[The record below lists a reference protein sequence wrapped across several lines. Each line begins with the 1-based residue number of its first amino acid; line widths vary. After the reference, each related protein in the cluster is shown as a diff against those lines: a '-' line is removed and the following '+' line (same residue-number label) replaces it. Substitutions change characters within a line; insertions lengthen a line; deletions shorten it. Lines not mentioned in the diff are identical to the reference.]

1 MAATPVTA
9 AATASRQSGASG
21 TSGAAPEVDL
31 DDIQGLLMRGYGDH
45 PEAVFLLLRVRDAA
59 AARRWLSQ
67 VEVSVARRDP
77 GNRHDAPA
85 LQLAFTA
92 QGLQALGVRE
102 SVIDEFAPE
111 FRVGMDRPENRSDR
125 LGDVGGSAPRTWSWG
140 HCAGMPHA
148 LLMLYARRGELA
160 AFRARVDAAWAEGFE
175 LLTALPTI
183 DAIDADGRE
192 PFGFKDGLSQPLLDW
207 RRERPVDDRTT
218 QTYSKLSCLGEFV
231 LGYPNEYGALSDRP
245 LLNPGRDPGGLL
257 PRDALFGMADLGRNG
272 SYLVMRQLAQDVR
285 SFQRLSDDVER
296 MVGRT
301 HDGVPLTATPVDAE
315 ADFTFDDDPEGLHCP
330 IGAHIRRSNPRNAD
344 LPGGPACPFT
354 TFTRTIGL
362 DAEARALDLVASTRF
377 HRVLRRGRKYEG
389 GLHFIALNANIGRQF
404 EFVQGAWLT
413 SSHFNGLSA
422 ESDPLLGPR
431 VPRVDGQPVDAFSIP
446 RVDGPAEQ
454 LTGLPRFVTVR
465 GGAYFFLPGVRA
477 LRFLATEPEPPD
489 DALPRH
495 DVGADSGRAGPI
507 ERGVHDGFV
516 SLMRVERRI
525 DPFIRPALDALL
537 REPLTRLVQA
547 LIVRRLP
554 AALIGA
560 LGEERPL
567 PFEAEAVD
575 EIVATMG
582 DYLASHYRGIPCQ
595 RAGNTKTHGVVRA
608 ELEVRD
614 DVPEALRHGILAEP
628 SRRFPAWVRF
638 GGPGPDSPPDID
650 DVGVLSIGVKLM
662 GVPGPKLLDDER
674 WTQDLTGISTPV
686 FTTPDVLE
694 NARLQALIRRGTPLY
709 FFSSPKNGRWL
720 NGLMQALWSRTQTSP
735 FETSYWSCTAYRL
748 GERGAMQ
755 YAFVPR
761 ARRVSRVPGL
771 PGRPSD
777 NYLREAM
784 VRALSAGE
792 VLFDVM
798 VQPQTDP
805 RRMPIESAGVR
816 WPASLSP
823 PVHVATLRLPQQV
836 FDSPAQ
842 LAFAH
847 RLSINPWHALPAHRP
862 LGSLNRARWRVYQS
876 LSRMRQR
883 MNGTPHVEPTG
894 DETFEC

>member
-1 MAATPVTA
+1 MAAAAVTG
-9 AATASRQSGASG
+9 TA
-21 TSGAAPEVDL
+21 EVDL

-59 AARRWLSQ
+59 AARRWLAQ
-67 VEVSVARRDP
+67 VEVSVARRDA
-77 GNRHDAPA
+77 GNRRDAPA

-92 QGLQALGVRE
+92 QGLLALGVRE
-102 SVIDEFAPE
+102 SIVDEFAAE
-111 FRVGMDRPENRSDR
+111 FREGMDKSPNRSTR
-125 LGDVGGSAPRTWSWG
+125 LGDVDASAPQAWAWG
-140 HCAGMPHA
+140 HCASMPHA

-175 LLTALPTI
+175 LLRVLPTV
-183 DAIDADGRE
+183 DSSGAGDEE
-192 PFGFKDGLSQPLLDW
+192 PFGFKDGLSQPRLDW
-207 RRERPVDDRTT
+207 RRERPVGDETR
-218 QTYSKLSCLGEFV
+218 QTYTNLSCLGEFV

-245 LLNPGRDPGGLL
+245 LLNPGRDPDGLL
-257 PRDALFGMADLGRNG
+257 PRDELGLADLGRNG
-272 SYLVMRQLAQDVR
+272 SYLVLRQLDQDVAQFER
-285 SFQRLSDDVER
+285 WSGTAER

-301 HDGVPLTATPVDAE
+301 HDGVPLTATPVDPKS
-315 ADFTFDDDPEGLHCP
+315 DFGFDDDAQGLHCP
-330 IGAHIRRSNPRNAD
+330 VGAHIRRSNPRNAD
-344 LPGGPACPFT
+344 LPGGPACPITSFK
-354 TFTRTIGL
+354 RTLGL
-362 DAEARALDLVASTRF
+362 DPEARAQDLVASTRF
-377 HRVLRRGRKYEG
+377 HRLLRRGRKYDG

-413 SSHFNGLSA
+413 SSHFNALSA

-431 VPRVDGQPVDAFSIP
+431 VPRADGHPVDAFSMP
-446 RVDGPAEQ
+446 RADGPADR

-477 LRFLATEPEPPD
+477 LRFLAAATDAGD

-495 DVGADSGRAGPI
+495 DVGADSGRAGRA
-507 ERGVHDGFV
+507 ERYVHDAFV

-525 DPFIRPALDALL
+525 DPFIRPALDAVL
-537 REPLTRLVQA
+537 REPLTRLAQA

-554 AALIGA
+554 AALIGG

-582 DYLASHYRGIPCQ
+582 DYLAAHYRGIPCQ
-595 RAGNTKTHGVVRA
+595 RAGNTKTHGVVRG

-638 GGPGPDSPPDID
+638 GGPGPESPPDID

-674 WTQDLTGISTPV
+674 WTQDLSGISTPV

-709 FFSSPKNGRWL
+709 FFSSPRNGRWL
-720 NGLMQALWSRTQTSP
+720 NGLMQGLWSRTQTSP
-735 FETSYWSCTAYRL
+735 FETPYWSCTAYRL
-748 GERGAMQ
+748 GESGAMQ

-761 ARRVSRVPGL
+761 SRGVSRVPGL

-777 NYLREAM
+777 DYLREAM
-784 VRALSAGE
+784 VRALSADD
-792 VLFDVM
+792 VRFDLM

-823 PVHVATLRLPQQV
+823 PVHVATLRLPRQV

-862 LGSLNRARWRVYQS
+862 LGNLNRARLHVYRA

-883 MNGTPHVEPTG
+883 MNGTPHEEPTG
-894 DETFEC
+894 DETF